1 METTDLFERGKVK
14 AENVPLALRMTPSS
28 IDGVLGQ
35 EDILGEGKLL
45 RRSIETDRLSSV
57 IFYGPS
63 GTGKSAVARII
74 AKSTGSHF
82 EETNAVLIG
91 IADIRKI
98 LEQSKLR
105 LNTSSK
111 KTILLLDEI
120 HHFNKTQQDALLP
133 DVEKGNITLIGI
145 TTENPYFYVNSAL
158 LSRSI
163 LFEFK
168 RLDGDRLSLII
179 DKVLSDKD
187 KGFGKLNI
195 KVSPEARKHLILN
208 SNGDARRLLNALEIG
223 VLSSR
228 PGKDGVINFDQS
240 VAEGSLQKKYIS
252 YDKSGDEHYDNI
264 SAFIKSMRGSD
275 PDAAL
280 YWMSK
285 ILAAGEDPL
294 FVARRV
300 IICASEDVG
309 NADPMAVVVA
319 ASVLKS
325 IEFVG
330 LPEAKIP
337 LAQAVIYVA
346 TAPKSNASYIAL
358 KMSEDEVL
366 RGKNREVP
374 DQLKDATL
382 DGEGKR
388 GHGAGYKYP
397 HDYPGHFVKQ
407 DYWTDKKIFFEP
419 SGEGYETEIA
429 KRLIAW
435 RKKSKVTQADEA
447 NKG

>member
-1 METTDLFERGKVK
+1 METTDLFGTKKVK
-14 AENVPLALRMTPSS
+14 PENIPLALRMTPSS
-28 IDGVLGQ
+28 LDEVMGQ

-63 GTGKSAVARII
+63 GAGKSAVARII
-74 AKSTGSHF
+74 AKTTGSHF

-98 LEQSKLR
+98 LEQAKLR
-105 LNTSSK
+105 LTASSK

-145 TTENPYFYVNSAL
+145 TTENPYFYVNAAL

-168 RLDGDRLSLII
+168 KLDCAQLSKII
-179 DKVLSDKD
+179 DTALADKD
-187 KGFGKLNI
+187 KGFGSLSVNI
-195 KVSPEARKHLILN
+195 EPDARKHLILN

-223 VLSSR
+223 VLSSK
-228 PGKDGVINFDQS
+228 PGTDGTINFDLRT
-240 VAEGSLQKKYIS
+240 AEGSLQKKYIS
-252 YDKSGDEHYDNI
+252 YDKSGDEHYDHI

-285 ILAAGEDPL
+285 MLVAGEDPL
-294 FVARRV
+294 FIARRV

-309 NADPMAVVVA
+309 NADPMALVVA
-319 ASVLKS
+319 ASALQS

-330 LPEAKIP
+330 LPEGKIP
-337 LAQAVIYVA
+337 LAQAVVYVA
-346 TAPKSNASYIAL
+346 TAPKSNASYMAL
-358 KMSEDEVL
+358 NSSEQEVMKG
-366 RGKNREVP
+366 RSRQVP
-374 DQLKDATL
+374 NHLKDATM

-388 GHGAGYKYP
+388 GHGVGYKYP
-397 HDYPGHFVKQ
+397 HDYPGHFVEQ
-407 DYWTDKKIFFEP
+407 EYWPDKKVFYVP
-419 SGEGYETEIA
+419 GSEGYETEIA
-429 KRLIAW
+429 KRLAGW
-435 RKKSKVTQADEA
+435 RKKS
-447 NKG
+447 